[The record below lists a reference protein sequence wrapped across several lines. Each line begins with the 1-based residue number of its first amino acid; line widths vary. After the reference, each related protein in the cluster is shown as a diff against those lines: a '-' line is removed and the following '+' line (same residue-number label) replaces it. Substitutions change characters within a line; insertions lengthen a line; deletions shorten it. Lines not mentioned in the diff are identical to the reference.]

1 MGGRGGGSGRGSSA
15 LDTKDVGELRQYM
28 QDHYSVTVHSS
39 ADKVDFGVLRSAAGE
54 LEGLLKEFPQA
65 AIAVGQAPAVVPQA
79 AIGIHELN
87 GSESRSNA
95 YASASLS
102 GKLQLNPK
110 MMGDQVKLDQSY
122 ENDVR
127 VKWHPDGTSSVHIAS
142 HEIGHLL
149 ESALVF
155 KNITQTGYYG
165 TMDRINAWNK
175 HRFAT
180 KVVGEAAR
188 AAKKTAAGKG
198 LTNDQLV
205 AQISRYATKN
215 RSEAMAEAVADYR
228 ANGSRA
234 KPLSQA
240 IWKILKRE
248 LG

>member
-54 LEGLLKEFPQA
+54 LEELLKEF
-65 AIAVGQAPAVVPQA
+65 PQA

-110 MMGDQVKLDQSY
+110 MMGDQAKLDQSY

-165 TMDRINAWNK
+165 TMNRINAWNK

-188 AAKKTAAGKG
+188 AAKKTAVGKG

>member
-65 AIAVGQAPAVVPQA
+65 AI
-79 AIGIHELN
+79 GIHELN

-110 MMGDQVKLDQSY
+110 MMGDQAKLDQNY

-165 TMDRINAWNK
+165 TMDRISAWNK

-180 KVVGEAAR
+180 KVVSEAAR

-198 LTNDQLV
+198 LTND
-205 AQISRYATKN
+205 
-215 RSEAMAEAVADYR
+215 
-228 ANGSRA
+228 
-234 KPLSQA
+234 
-240 IWKILKRE
+240 
-248 LG
+248 

>member
-54 LEGLLKEFPQA
+54 LEGLLKEC
-65 AIAVGQAPAVVPQA
+65 PQA

-110 MMGDQVKLDQSY
+110 MMGDQAKLDQNY

-127 VKWHPDGTSSVHIAS
+127 VKWHKQRTYCLARNRAS
-142 HEIGHLL
+142 
-149 ESALVF
+149 
-155 KNITQTGYYG
+155 
-165 TMDRINAWNK
+165 
-175 HRFAT
+175 
-180 KVVGEAAR
+180 
-188 AAKKTAAGKG
+188 AGKRAG
-198 LTNDQLV
+198 VQEHHADWLLRDYGSYQRMEQTSFRYEGGERGRK
-205 AQISRYATKN
+205 SREED
-215 RSEAMAEAVADYR
+215 RSRKRAD
-228 ANGSRA
+228 
-234 KPLSQA
+234 K
-240 IWKILKRE
+240 
-248 LG
+248 

>member
-65 AIAVGQAPAVVPQA
+65 AI
-79 AIGIHELN
+79 GIHELN

-110 MMGDQVKLDQSY
+110 MMGDQAKLDQSY

-127 VKWHPDGTSSVHIAS
+127 VK
-142 HEIGHLL
+142 
-149 ESALVF
+149 
-155 KNITQTGYYG
+155 
-165 TMDRINAWNK
+165 
-175 HRFAT
+175 
-180 KVVGEAAR
+180 
-188 AAKKTAAGKG
+188 
-198 LTNDQLV
+198 
-205 AQISRYATKN
+205 
-215 RSEAMAEAVADYR
+215 
-228 ANGSRA
+228 
-234 KPLSQA
+234 
-240 IWKILKRE
+240 
-248 LG
+248 

>member
-65 AIAVGQAPAVVPQA
+65 AI
-79 AIGIHELN
+79 GIHELN

-110 MMGDQVKLDQSY
+110 MMGDQAKLDQSY

-127 VKWHPDGTSSVHIAS
+127 VKWHKQCTYCLARNWAS
-142 HEIGHLL
+142 
-149 ESALVF
+149 
-155 KNITQTGYYG
+155 
-165 TMDRINAWNK
+165 
-175 HRFAT
+175 
-180 KVVGEAAR
+180 
-188 AAKKTAAGKG
+188 AGKCVG
-198 LTNDQLV
+198 VQEHHADRLLRDYGSYQRMEQTSFHYEGGERGRK
-205 AQISRYATKN
+205 SREED
-215 RSEAMAEAVADYR
+215 RSRKRAD
-228 ANGSRA
+228 
-234 KPLSQA
+234 K
-240 IWKILKRE
+240 
-248 LG
+248 